1 MLRIANVSLPLDF
14 SERDL
19 LAIAAHKLRVPV
31 SSIHSVSIARR
42 SVDARD
48 KRDVHFVASLDIDVL
63 HEDALL
69 KKSKG
74 TLIRT
79 PQAFQPELPIC
90 ALPYRP
96 LIVGAGPSGLF
107 AALILA
113 KAGARPILIERGA
126 DVDTRSADV
135 QNMVDHGI
143 LVPDSN
149 VQFGEGGAGTFSDGK
164 LTTGTKSPWQT
175 FVLETFVRHGAPET
189 ILIDQKP
196 HIGTDILRNVVKG
209 IREEICTLGGEVRF
223 HTRLTSLIISDG
235 RISGARVVNNGQT
248 DEIHTEAVF
257 LCIGH
262 SSRDTL
268 EQLLSQHV
276 HIIQKPFAMGVR
288 IEHLQKSI
296 NRSQY
301 GLFADH
307 PSLSAAS
314 YKLHCTTPDGRGV
327 YTFCMCPG
335 GVVMAASSE
344 PGHLCVNG
352 MSYHSRD
359 GQNANSAL
367 LVGIPVSDFPSDHP
381 LAGMYLQRSLEE
393 KAYKAGGGGYHAPS
407 QRVEDF
413 LLSRETSHF
422 GEVLPSYR
430 PGVASCDLHAILP
443 SFMSEDLAYGIRQ
456 LDHQLHGFAHPDAVL
471 TAVEARSSSPV
482 RLVRNEDG
490 QSEGLPGLYPCGEG
504 AGYAGGIMSASVDG
518 IVQALHLL
526 KKGAET

>member
-1 MLRIANVSLPLDF
+1 MKN
-14 SERDL
+14 
-19 LAIAAHKLRVPV
+19 
-31 SSIHSVSIARR
+31 
-42 SVDARD
+42 
-48 KRDVHFVASLDIDVL
+48 
-63 HEDALL
+63 
-69 KKSKG
+69 
-74 TLIRT
+74 
-79 PQAFQPELPIC
+79 
-90 ALPYRP
+90 
-96 LIVGAGPSGLF
+96 
-107 AALILA
+107 
-113 KAGARPILIERGA
+113 PILIERGA

-301 GLFADH
+301 GIFADH

-381 LAGMYLQRSLEE
+381 LAGMYLQKKRTKPE
-393 KAYKAGGGGYHAPS
+393 AGAITLH
-407 QRVEDF
+407 
-413 LLSRETSHF
+413 LRESKTSFFAGKRHTSVKYF
-422 GEVLPSYR
+422 RAIVPALHPVTCMRFFLPSCLR
-430 PGVASCDLHAILP
+430 ISH
-443 SFMSEDLAYGIRQ
+443 M
-456 LDHQLHGFAHPDAVL
+456 GFA
-471 TAVEARSSSPV
+471 SSITSCM
-482 RLVRNEDG
+482 
-490 QSEGLPGLYPCGEG
+490 GLHIRMLF
-504 AGYAGGIMSASVDG
+504 
-518 IVQALHLL
+518 
-526 KKGAET
+526 